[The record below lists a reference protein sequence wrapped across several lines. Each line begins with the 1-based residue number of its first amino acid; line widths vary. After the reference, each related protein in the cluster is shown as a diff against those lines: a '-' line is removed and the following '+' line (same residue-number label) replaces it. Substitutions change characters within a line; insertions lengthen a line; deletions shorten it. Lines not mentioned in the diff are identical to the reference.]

1 MPVCG
6 EQHGQFQSLKGELCS
21 LRHIT
26 GVASIKDTK
35 GNNILDMLS
44 SGSCDKKADMER
56 LIYNLNQKV
65 EFLEKQ
71 VLKLQGSQGS
81 QGSQGPAGP
90 AGPAGPM
97 GPAGPAGEDGKPG
110 PQGPRGKGANSLAEL
125 ADVDL
130 DGLDDGAVLAWS
142 SKLNKWVCS
151 E

>member
-56 LIYNLNQKV
+56 LIYNLNQKYIDSLIHF
-65 EFLEKQ
+65 FLN
-71 VLKLQGSQGS
+71 LKTFT
-81 QGSQGPAGP
+81 
-90 AGPAGPM
+90 
-97 GPAGPAGEDGKPG
+97 
-110 PQGPRGKGANSLAEL
+110 ANSPIESNQRGGTLVVKSNNDKNL
-125 ADVDL
+125 L
-130 DGLDDGAVLAWS
+130 DFLLKKNVYYFGLLKYV
-142 SKLNKWVCS
+142 
-151 E
+151 

>member
-81 QGSQGPAGP
+81 QGPA
-90 AGPAGPM
+90 